1 MIIQVHFPFKSSKP
15 DKNALSSIIVLYQ
28 EAQFPGRVYL
38 QQDAR
43 IEVIVK
49 KLLGSAIL
57 LAQALQYPPFS
68 RSSLFQA
75 SVDME
80 KIKVLFVCMGN
91 ICRSPT
97 AEGVFAKL
105 LKEQNLEEYFVID
118 SAGTHAYHV
127 GEPPD
132 LRAQH
137 AALERDIELTHLRA
151 RKVIMGDFE
160 DFDFLLA
167 MDDENYA
174 ALMDACPEEYKDKIS
189 YLLDYAPQ
197 LDARE
202 VPDPYFGGKY
212 GFERVLDMIE
222 AASAGFLNTLQKTG
236 SINEKVGE

>member
-1 MIIQVHFPFKSSKP
+1 MISL
-15 DKNALSSIIVLYQ
+15 AL
-28 EAQFPGRVYL
+28 P
-38 QQDAR
+38 
-43 IEVIVK
+43 
-49 KLLGSAIL
+49 IL
-57 LAQALQYPPFS
+57 LFKRYNTFIYLGVVI
-68 RSSLFQA
+68 FQA
-75 SVDME
+75 GMGME

-167 MDDENYA
+167 MDDDNYV

-189 YLLDYAPQ
+189 YFLDYAPH
-197 LDARE
+197 LDIRE
-202 VPDPYFGGKY
+202 VPDPYYGGKY
-212 GFERVLDMIE
+212 GFERVLDLAE
-222 AASAGFLNTLQKTG
+222 AASVGFLSMLKKTG
-236 SINEKVGE
+236 GMNEKINQ